1 MINTVAQGVLG
12 RNRSLSVDGLL
23 RRLSRNYNLSEE
35 DHQFDVHGH
44 SSLFTYDNSRTG

>member
-23 RRLSRNYNLSEE
+23 RSAE
-35 DHQFDVHGH
+35 DLGVAEKV
-44 SSLFTYDNSRTG
+44 

>member
-23 RRLSRNYNLSEE
+23 RSARIDLGVAEK
-35 DHQFDVHGH
+35 V
-44 SSLFTYDNSRTG
+44 

>member
-23 RRLSRNYNLSEE
+23 RSARIWAMGVGKIFSRGGTRGFF
-35 DHQFDVHGH
+35 H
-44 SSLFTYDNSRTG
+44 